1 MRKGRINNADIDRLK
16 DLIRLDEVVSPH
28 TELKSSGAGRF
39 MARCPFHNEKTP
51 SFSLDA
57 NKGVYHCFGCGVG
70 GNAFTFLMELEG
82 LTYVE
87 AVERLAA
94 QFGVTLRYEQMS
106 TRQANAQSRR
116 TRMREILAEA
126 AAFYHQQLLSPQGQ
140 LAKAYLSQR
149 HIQDAA
155 IDHWNLGWAPDLW
168 DGLSRYL
175 MGKGAKVEDLEA
187 AGLSTMGRNGP
198 IDRFRARIMYPITD
212 RGGNDVV
219 GFGGRIVPEA
229 QQVTKMQDGPGPK
242 YINSPKTDI
251 YDKSRVLFGLAQAR
265 RAIVQTNNVYVVEG
279 YMDVIGLA
287 QIGIQNVVATC
298 GTALTSE
305 HLSLLERLDATITLC
320 LDPDDAGMQAA
331 ERARE
336 LAEQAGV
343 SDLGVVKLPEGLDPA
358 DLANERGLEG
368 TQAVLDVRLSAVAFQ
383 IQHLLN
389 NARLDTPEQRQAA
402 YQSTFPLLGKLTSW
416 DLRYQYI
423 FDYVAPVVGIPGQ
436 RIEDELNQA
445 YPIHTSTSRRSSR
458 RRSPQP
464 AGAAN
469 GAANGPQA
477 YASFGMAGE
486 GQAGAPMDKARQ
498 AQLRLERIALQTV
511 LQNPSWITVTCE
523 HFTTELS
530 KRVIQALEQSIGFD
544 ELIEQMPNDE
554 ARERIRALVTAEPFV
569 TDSEQAKQVQTSL
582 ERAALKRK
590 WQDVLQQIELAQ
602 GDDRIALMA
611 QAQTLNREW
620 RAING

>member
-116 TRMREILAEA
+116 TRLREILAEA
-126 AAFYHQQLLSPQGQ
+126 ATFYHQQLLSPQGQ
-140 LAKAYLSQR
+140 IAKAYLSQR

-155 IDHWNLGWAPDLW
+155 IDHWNLGWAPDIW

-212 RGGNDVV
+212 RGGTDVV

-343 SDLGVVKLPEGLDPA
+343 RDLGVVKLPEGLDPA
-358 DLANERGLEG
+358 DLANARGLDG

-402 YQSTFPLLGKLTSW
+402 YQSTFPLLGKLKSW

-445 YPIHTSTSRRSSR
+445 YPIHAASTRRSSR
-458 RRSPQP
+458 RRGPQP
-464 AGAAN
+464 TGATN

-477 YASFGMAGE
+477 YASFGAPGE
-486 GQAGAPMDKARQ
+486 GPQGAPVDKARQ

-530 KRVIQALEQSIGFD
+530 KRVIQAVEQSIGFD

-590 WQDVLQQIELAQ
+590 WQDVLQQVELAQ
-602 GDDRIALMA
+602 GDDRLALMA

>member
-39 MARCPFHNEKTP
+39 MAHCPFHNEKTP

-126 AAFYHQQLLSPQGQ
+126 TAFYHQQLLSPQGQ

-175 MGKGAKVEDLEA
+175 MAKGAKVEDLEA

-445 YPIHTSTSRRSSR
+445 YPIHTSTSRRASR

-486 GQAGAPMDKARQ
+486 GQADAPMDKARQ

-602 GDDRIALMA
+602 GDDRLALMA

>member
-1 MRKGRINNADIDRLK
+1 MRKGRINDADIDRLK
-16 DLIRLDEVVSPH
+16 DLIRLDEVVRPH

-116 TRMREILAEA
+116 TRMREILSEA
-126 AAFYHQQLLSPQGQ
+126 ASFYHQQLLSSQGQ
-140 LAKAYLSQR
+140 IAKAYLSQR

-229 QQVTKMQDGPGPK
+229 QLVTKMQDGPGPK

-265 RAIVQTNNVYVVEG
+265 RAIVQTKNVYVVEG

-320 LDPDDAGMQAA
+320 LDPDEAGMQAA

-368 TQAVLDVRLSAVAFQ
+368 TQAVLEVRLSAVAFQ
-383 IQHLLN
+383 IQHLLS

-402 YQSTFPLLGKLTSW
+402 YQSTFPLLGKLQSW

-436 RIEDELNQA
+436 RIEDELNRA
-445 YPIHTSTSRRSSR
+445 YPIHSARARQSSR
-458 RRSPQP
+458 RRTPQP
-464 AGAAN
+464 SGYTN
-469 GAANGPQA
+469 GAAQSPQA
-477 YASFGMAGE
+477 YASFGSAGE
-486 GQAGAPMDKARQ
+486 GLAGTPVDKARQ

-511 LQNPSWITVTCE
+511 LQNPSWITVTSE
-523 HFTTELS
+523 HFTTGLA
-530 KRVIQALEQSIGFD
+530 KRVIQAVEQSIGFD

-554 ARERIRALVTAEPFV
+554 ARERVRALVTAEPFV

-590 WQDVLQQIELAQ
+590 WQDVLQKIELAQ
-602 GDDRIALMA
+602 GDERLALMA

-620 RAING
+620 RAISG